1 MPQLLRIGPYT
12 FYFWSNESEPL
23 EPVHVHIVE
32 GRPTPDATKIWIT
45 ATGRALLCHNKSKIP
60 ERVLNRLLRV
70 VEANA
75 CEFVQAW
82 REHFGEAR
90 YFC

>member
-1 MPQLLRIGPYT
+1 
-12 FYFWSNESEPL
+12 
-23 EPVHVHIVE
+23 VHIVE
-32 GRPTPDATKIWIT
+32 GRPTPGATKVWIT

-75 CEFVQAW
+75 EEFAQAW
-82 REHFGEAR
+82 EEHCGEIR
-90 YFC
+90 YYC

>member
-1 MPQLLRIGPYT
+1 MPQLLRVGPYT
-12 FYFWSNESEPL
+12 LYFWSNESDPL

-32 GRPTPDATKIWIT
+32 GRPTPDATKVWIT
-45 ATGRALLCHNKSKIP
+45 STRRALLCHNKSKIP

-75 CEFVQAW
+75 EAFLEAW
-82 REHFGEAR
+82 QEHFGEAR
-90 YFC
+90 FFC

>member
-1 MPQLLRIGPYT
+1 MPQLLRIGPYVI
-12 FYFWSNESEPL
+12 YYCSNESEPL
-23 EPVHVHIVE
+23 EPVHVHIAC

-45 ATGRALLCHNKSKIP
+45 CTGRALLCHNKSKIP

-75 CEFVQAW
+75 DEFVQAW
-82 REHFGEAR
+82 REHFGEAM

>member
-1 MPQLLRIGPYT
+1 MPQLLRIGPYVI
-12 FYFWSNESEPL
+12 YYWSNESEPL
-23 EPVHVHIVE
+23 EPVHVHIAN

-45 ATGRALLCHNKSKIP
+45 SAGKAVLCHNKSRIP

-75 CEFVQAW
+75 EEFVRAW
-82 REHFGEAR
+82 REHFGESEHIN
-90 YFC
+90 

>member
-1 MPQLLRIGPYT
+1 MPQLLRVGPYT
-12 FYFWSNESEPL
+12 VYFWPNETDLL

-32 GRPTPDATKIWIT
+32 GRPTPDATKVWIT
-45 ATGRALLCHNKSKIP
+45 ATGRALLCHNKSKLP

-75 CEFVQAW
+75 EEFAQAW
-82 REHFGEAR
+82 EEHFGEIR
-90 YFC
+90 YYC

>member
-12 FYFWSNESEPL
+12 FYYWSNESEPL

-32 GRPTPDATKIWIT
+32 GRPTPDATKVWIT

-60 ERVLNRLLRV
+60 EHVLNRLLRV

-75 CEFVQAW
+75 DTFVQAW

-90 YFC
+90 FFC

>member
-1 MPQLLRIGPYT
+1 MPQLLRVGPYT
-12 FYFWSNESEPL
+12 IYFWSNESEPL
-23 EPVHVHIVE
+23 EPVHVHIAD
-32 GRPTPDATKIWIT
+32 GRPTRDATKIWIT

-75 CEFVQAW
+75 EEFV
-82 REHFGEAR
+82 REWHDHFGEIG
-90 YFC
+90 YYC

>member
-12 FYFWSNESEPL
+12 FYFWSNESDPL

-32 GRPTPDATKIWIT
+32 GRPTPDATKVWIT

-60 ERVLNRLLRV
+60 EHVLNRLLRV

-75 CEFVQAW
+75 DTFVQAW

-90 YFC
+90 FFC

>member
-32 GRPTPDATKIWIT
+32 GLPTPDATKVWIT

-60 ERVLNRLLRV
+60 EHVLNRLLRV

-75 CEFVQAW
+75 DTFVQAW

-90 YFC
+90 FFC

>member
-12 FYFWSNESEPL
+12 FYFWSNESVPL
-23 EPVHVHIVE
+23 EPVHIHIVE
-32 GRPTPDATKIWIT
+32 GRPTPDATKVWIT

-75 CEFVQAW
+75 GEFVQAW
-82 REHFGEAR
+82 REHFGNAR
-90 YFC
+90 FFC

>member
-1 MPQLLRIGPYT
+1 M
-12 FYFWSNESEPL
+12 
-23 EPVHVHIVE
+23 HVHIAS

-45 ATGRALLCHNKSKIP
+45 GTGRALLCHNKSKIP

-75 CEFVQAW
+75 DEFVRAW